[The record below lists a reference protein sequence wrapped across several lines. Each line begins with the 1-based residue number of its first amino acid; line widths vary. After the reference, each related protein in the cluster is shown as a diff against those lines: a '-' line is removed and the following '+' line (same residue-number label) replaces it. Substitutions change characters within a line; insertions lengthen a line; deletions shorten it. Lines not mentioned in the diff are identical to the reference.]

1 VVIACGGGGIP
12 VTGTGRRA
20 VCVDAV
26 IDKDRAASLL
36 ARRLGAQ
43 ALLIVTAVDRVM
55 LDYGTPQARELETI
69 TAEEAGRYLGEGQF
83 PAGSMGPKIEAAL
96 AFLAGGGEWA
106 AITSPGLLAA
116 TMSPGG
122 ERAGTRIERCPSR
135 L

>member
-1 VVIACGGGGIP
+1 
-12 VTGTGRRA
+12 
-20 VCVDAV
+20 
-26 IDKDRAASLL
+26 
-36 ARRLGAQ
+36 
-43 ALLIVTAVDRVM
+43 M

-69 TAEEAGRYLGEGQF
+69 TAEEAERHLGEGQF